1 MQSGTPEVWQSP
13 LPKQLSQLLAT
24 ISNVKDMQN
33 LLGDV
38 MTEKEIIEIAAR
50 LEAARMLLDGARYT
64 DVIAK
69 TKLSSRTVARI
80 SSWLENGYGG
90 YKTALTIHHHAS
102 SKPRLRA
109 A

>member
-1 MQSGTPEVWQSP
+1 MRSSLWESSQTQ
-13 LPKQLSQLLAT
+13 QLSQILAD
-24 ISNVKDMQN
+24 ISDVRKMQA

-50 LEAARMLLDGARYT
+50 LEAARMLLQGARYT
-64 DVIAK
+64 DVIAA

-90 YKTALTIHHHAS
+90 YAATLNARHLHTS
-102 SKPRLRA
+102 QKPRLRA